1 MSKRLLILF
10 ALLGVV
16 ASACQAENR
25 PAVEEWR
32 AHWDRVIAAVPT
44 EEALSGEDAKTLCDT
59 ALTLLREERQYL
71 LPAPESTLDDPVD
84 DWLNVAD
91 ETFFECPPR
100 SGEIQ
105 GFAEA
110 FVLMDDYHAEVE
122 AALAE

>member
-1 MSKRLLILF
+1 MTLVLN
-10 ALLGVV
+10 
-16 ASACQAENR
+16 ACQREVR
-25 PAVEEWR
+25 PSVSDWQG
-32 AHWDRVIAAVPT
+32 HWNRVIAAVPAV
-44 EEALSGEDAKTLCDT
+44 EALEGEDAKSLCDT

-84 DWLNVAD
+84 DWLSVAD

-105 GFAEA
+105 GFDEA
-110 FVLMDDYHAEVE
+110 FTLLDDYQAEVE